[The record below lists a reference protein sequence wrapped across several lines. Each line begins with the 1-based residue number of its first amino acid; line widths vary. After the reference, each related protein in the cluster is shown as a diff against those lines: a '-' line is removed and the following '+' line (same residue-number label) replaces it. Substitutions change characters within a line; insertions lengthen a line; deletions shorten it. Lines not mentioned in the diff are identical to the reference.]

1 MIQFGQSESEKAIG
15 SRRAVAGERKRNE
28 HKRDSS
34 RRGQQQEMKKSKI
47 GFTILHLL
55 LLSSPA
61 AVPFVF
67 ISFPFSCCGS
77 PAPKLSLGFRVLAL
91 RV

>member
-1 MIQFGQSESEKAIG
+1 MEMIQFGQSESEKAIG

-47 GFTILHLL
+47 GFALLHLL
-55 LLSSPA
+55 LLSLLCSFLFLSPA
-61 AVPFVF
+61 AARLLKIEFNQS
-67 ISFPFSCCGS
+67 IT
-77 PAPKLSLGFRVLAL
+77 LGLK
-91 RV
+91 